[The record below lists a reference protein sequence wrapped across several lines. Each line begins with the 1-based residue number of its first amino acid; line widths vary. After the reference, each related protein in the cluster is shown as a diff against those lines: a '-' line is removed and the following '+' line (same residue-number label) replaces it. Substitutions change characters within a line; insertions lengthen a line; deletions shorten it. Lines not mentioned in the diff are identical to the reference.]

1 MMWKLLIGVVII
13 AAAVMLVLK
22 QGAGD
27 VDRGG
32 SQRDIST
39 LPAGASDVAASM
51 PGAVVPQAAP
61 AASK

>member
-1 MMWKLLIGVVII
+1 MMWKLLIGVVIVAAI
-13 AAAVMLVLK
+13 AMFVLK
-22 QGAGD
+22 KGAGEANTA
-27 VDRGG
+27 G
-32 SQRDIST
+32 SKPDISA